1 MYATRTYI
9 LIIDTNLPAFS
20 FDDLDEE
27 HVEILLKLCDE
38 LRPNLRLTTGG
49 TGINSDDMTAET
61 NRKHHSCGEHHHH
74 HHHQQ
79 QQQQRSIYIYILELT
94 YEMFY
99 LIISF
104 NQPIDYLN
112 PRPEYIRV
120 VIIEWSIKF
129 SIPIARTF
137 SLDTQSSLISARRC
151 KDLDGYSQQVD

>member
-1 MYATRTYI
+1 MSATCY
-9 LIIDTNLPAFS
+9 
-20 FDDLDEE
+20 DDPTKD
-27 HVEILLKLCDE
+27 HSKPVASTEILLKLCDE

-74 HHHQQ
+74 HHQQ
-79 QQQQRSIYIYILELT
+79 QQQQRSIYILELT

-104 NQPIDYLN
+104 NRPIDYLN

-120 VIIEWSIKF
+120 IITEWSIKF
-129 SIPIARTF
+129 SIPIARTV
-137 SLDTQSSLISARRC
+137 SLDTQRSLTSARRC

>member
-1 MYATRTYI
+1 
-9 LIIDTNLPAFS
+9 
-20 FDDLDEE
+20 
-27 HVEILLKLCDE
+27 
-38 LRPNLRLTTGG
+38 
-49 TGINSDDMTAET
+49 
-61 NRKHHSCGEHHHH
+61 
-74 HHHQQ
+74 
-79 QQQQRSIYIYILELT
+79 
-94 YEMFY
+94 MFY

-151 KDLDGYSQQVD
+151 KDLDGIYILELTYEMFYLIISFNRPIDYLNPRPEYIRVIIIEWSIKFSIPIARTVSLDTQRSLTSARRCKDLDGYSQQVD